1 MEDNNSFKGKID
13 RDFMYESKYR
23 EERATIKGYERI
35 IFSEID
41 ILFDFRRETK
51 PEDIEDV
58 KQRIKDIGKK
68 MPMTTIAHP
77 RKLKLDLYGKNHKFE
92 KLKPSIKESLPKSKL
107 DRIDEYIRTGEG
119 SIDGFTEIF

>member
-1 MEDNNSFKGKID
+1 
-13 RDFMYESKYR
+13 MYESKYR